1 MQLMRAKKS
10 LKTYEKKLPV
20 LENRKMDREEVIL
33 EIKRLAEENVI
44 PILIFP
50 NNIGEMKILL
60 EDMKLGSEIRYG
72 LKQLNISFEKDKLQ

>member
-1 MQLMRAKKS
+1 
-10 LKTYEKKLPV
+10 
-20 LENRKMDREEVIL
+20 MDREQAIL

-72 LKQLNISFEKDKLQ
+72 LRQLNISLEKDWMQ